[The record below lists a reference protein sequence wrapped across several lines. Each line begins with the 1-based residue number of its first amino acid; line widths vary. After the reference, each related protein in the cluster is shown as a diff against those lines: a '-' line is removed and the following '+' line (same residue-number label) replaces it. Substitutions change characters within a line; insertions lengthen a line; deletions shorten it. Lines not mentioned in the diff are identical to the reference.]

1 MSLHGDEIAEQRPT
15 YGRLPTAERRQ
26 ISIRAFKSS
35 DSLYKLKKQKGTL
48 EAAVEPL
55 YAGLAV
61 AQSDDGDFR
70 YCIALHDGTYTINCE
85 SKSLELSGDAGEG
98 NSSNESSR
106 VGSGVSTPMSVGDVS
121 EALSKAFIGFL
132 NDYREENLSKPM
144 GATLTTQLATLSPHL
159 AVRLWTELD
168 IIPFIFPVDAKEKEE
183 PSIPLDQEA
192 ERMARKTV
200 KQFNV
205 KGELPVQMG
214 HRRQVLVDLDNHVHI
229 AERESYD
236 STVRMDTTGAATMH
250 YANSLKKRRTKIA
263 FFNSTAQ
270 GGGVALMRHALMR
283 YLTLL
288 GVDCKWYV
296 PYGKTDIFRITKDNH
311 NILQGVAI
319 AGERLTEEKMVD
331 LDDWVI
337 EEADKCRWVEHG
349 GPLSSREKGGAD
361 VIIVD
366 DPQMPSLVKIAK
378 ERDSSRPVIFRS
390 HIQVRADLADEAG
403 TATSEVWN
411 WIWNHVKDCDVFVS
425 HPVRAFVP
433 EVVTPEKVGYLPA
446 TTDWLDGLN
455 KHMHPWDEQYY
466 IHELKVQCF
475 SAGMRQLAHPDRK
488 YIVQIA
494 RFDPAKGI
502 PDVLASY
509 ALLRKVYMKDTPLVD
524 IPQLVIAGHGAVDD
538 PDATR
543 IFKETETALNGEF
556 NEFKDD
562 VIIMRIGPSDQ
573 MLNALMSCAHVAL
586 QLSTREGFEVKVSEA
601 LHKGTPIIAT
611 LAGGIPLQVQDGKSG
626 FLVKPGDHDA
636 VAKHL
641 FDLFTDSELHST
653 MSEYAS
659 KHVSDEVSTVGNALA
674 WLYLADELSKGEHV
688 APDGRWINDMA
699 REKAGIPYQK
709 DEDILVRNVSLTN

>member
-1 MSLHGDEIAEQRPT
+1 MWTWQ
-15 YGRLPTAERRQ
+15 
-26 ISIRAFKSS
+26 
-35 DSLYKLKKQKGTL
+35 
-48 EAAVEPL
+48 PL

-168 IIPFIFPVDAKEKEE
+168 IIPFIFPADAKEKEE

-236 STVRMDTTGAATMH
+236 STVRMDTTGAATRH

-378 ERDSSRPVIFRS
+378 ERDSRYVLPNCLRAHPGYLFILTLSSSRPVIFRS

>member
-35 DSLYKLKKQKGTL
+35 DSLYKLKEQKGTL
-48 EAAVEPL
+48 EAAVE
-55 YAGLAV
+55 
-61 AQSDDGDFR
+61 
-70 YCIALHDGTYTINCE
+70 
-85 SKSLELSGDAGEG
+85 SKSLGLSGDAGEG

-106 VGSGVSTPMSVGDVS
+106 FGSGVSTPMSVGDVS

-168 IIPFIFPVDAKEKEE
+168 IIPFIFPADAKDKEE

-192 ERMARKTV
+192 EHMARKTV

-283 YLTLL
+283 YLALL

-311 NILQGVAI
+311 NILQGVAT
-319 AGERLTEEKMVD
+319 AGERLTEEKMAD

-390 HIQVRADLADEAG
+390 HIQVRADLADKQD

-509 ALLRKVYMKDTPLVD
+509 ALLRKAYMKDTPLVD

>member
-1 MSLHGDEIAEQRPT
+1 ML
-15 YGRLPTAERRQ
+15 
-26 ISIRAFKSS
+26 
-35 DSLYKLKKQKGTL
+35 
-48 EAAVEPL
+48 
-55 YAGLAV
+55 
-61 AQSDDGDFR
+61 
-70 YCIALHDGTYTINCE
+70 
-85 SKSLELSGDAGEG
+85 
-98 NSSNESSR
+98 
-106 VGSGVSTPMSVGDVS
+106 
-121 EALSKAFIGFL
+121 FIL
-132 NDYREENLSKPM
+132 
-144 GATLTTQLATLSPHL
+144 TLS
-159 AVRLWTELD
+159 
-168 IIPFIFPVDAKEKEE
+168 
-183 PSIPLDQEA
+183 
-192 ERMARKTV
+192 
-200 KQFNV
+200 
-205 KGELPVQMG
+205 
-214 HRRQVLVDLDNHVHI
+214 
-229 AERESYD
+229 
-236 STVRMDTTGAATMH
+236 
-250 YANSLKKRRTKIA
+250 
-263 FFNSTAQ
+263 
-270 GGGVALMRHALMR
+270 
-283 YLTLL
+283 
-288 GVDCKWYV
+288 
-296 PYGKTDIFRITKDNH
+296 
-311 NILQGVAI
+311 
-319 AGERLTEEKMVD
+319 
-331 LDDWVI
+331 
-337 EEADKCRWVEHG
+337 
-349 GPLSSREKGGAD
+349 
-361 VIIVD
+361 
-366 DPQMPSLVKIAK
+366 
-378 ERDSSRPVIFRS
+378 SSRPVIFRS

-641 FDLFTDSELHST
+641 YDLFTDSELHST

-709 DEDILVRNVSLTN
+709 DEDILVRDVSLTN

>member
-1 MSLHGDEIAEQRPT
+1 
-15 YGRLPTAERRQ
+15 
-26 ISIRAFKSS
+26 
-35 DSLYKLKKQKGTL
+35 
-48 EAAVEPL
+48 
-55 YAGLAV
+55 
-61 AQSDDGDFR
+61 
-70 YCIALHDGTYTINCE
+70 
-85 SKSLELSGDAGEG
+85 
-98 NSSNESSR
+98 
-106 VGSGVSTPMSVGDVS
+106 MSVGDVS

-132 NDYREENLSKPM
+132 SNYREENLSKPM
-144 GATLTTQLATLSPHL
+144 GATLTTRLATLSPHL

-168 IIPFIFPVDAKEKEE
+168 IIPFIFPADAKDKEE

-214 HRRQVLVDLDNHVHI
+214 YRRQVLVDLDSHVHI
-229 AERESYD
+229 AERESYN

-283 YLTLL
+283 YLALL
-288 GVDCKWYV
+288 GIDCKWYV
-296 PYGKTDIFRITKDNH
+296 PYGKTNIFRITKDNH
-311 NILQGVAI
+311 NILQGVAT
-319 AGERLTEEKMVD
+319 ADERLTEEKMAD

-337 EEADKCRWVEHG
+337 EEAEKCRWVEHG

-378 ERDSSRPVIFRS
+378 ERDSRYVLQSCLRTLPGCFFILIIFSSRPVIFRS
-390 HIQVRADLADEAG
+390 HIQVRADLADEEG
-403 TATSEVWN
+403 TATSGVWN

-433 EVVTPEKVGYLPA
+433 KVVTPEKVGYLPA

-466 IHELKVQCF
+466 IHELKIQCF
-475 SAGMRQLAHPDRK
+475 SAGMRQLAHPNRK

-509 ALLRKVYMKDTPLVD
+509 ALLRKMYMKDTPLVH
-524 IPQLVIAGHGAVDD
+524 IPQLVIAGHSAVDD

-543 IFKETETALNGEF
+543 IFKETETAVNGEF
-556 NEFKDD
+556 NEIKDD

-641 FDLFTDSELHST
+641 YDLFTDSELHST

-674 WLYLADELSKGEHV
+674 WLYLTDELSKGEHV

-709 DEDILVRNVSLTN
+709 DEDVLVRDVSLTN